1 MVTPDYPADYASG
14 SCAVHRGNRYDTQR
28 HGPRFPKHRLSS
40 PSQAQNCSH
49 QCVSLGLVFQIGQQ
63 KANVAVFVTTDVICI
78 FVQLAGGALFGVS
91 AGGDS
96 DSGVSVDTATN
107 ILMAG
112 LILQV
117 SYHTFSLFPSLCQDP
132 ETDKGRSYHG

>member
-1 MVTPDYPADYASG
+1 M
-14 SCAVHRGNRYDTQR
+14 
-28 HGPRFPKHRLSS
+28 
-40 PSQAQNCSH
+40 
-49 QCVSLGLVFQIGQQ
+49 
-63 KANVAVFVTTDVICI
+63 TTDVICI

-117 SYHTFSLFPSLCQDP
+117 SPTYLTFAPS
-132 ETDKGRSYHG
+132 RAVN

>member
-1 MVTPDYPADYASG
+1 MLWSEISQRPIAS
-14 SCAVHRGNRYDTQR
+14 SCSNLG
-28 HGPRFPKHRLSS
+28 LSS
-40 PSQAQNCSH
+40 LVRLYTILPSGHGEAD
-49 QCVSLGLVFQIGQQ
+49 GL
-63 KANVAVFVTTDVICI
+63 VFVTTDVLCI

-117 SYHTFSLFPSLCQDP
+117 SHASFPSSRSRCAFG
-132 ETDKGRSYHG
+132 TDWSTADRIMGDFHRLFAGSGVQSVPI